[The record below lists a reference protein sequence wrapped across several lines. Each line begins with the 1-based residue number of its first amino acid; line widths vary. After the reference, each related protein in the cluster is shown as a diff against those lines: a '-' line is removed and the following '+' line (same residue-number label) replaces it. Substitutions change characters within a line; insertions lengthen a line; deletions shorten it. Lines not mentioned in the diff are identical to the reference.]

1 MAAAIY
7 VDTATA
13 TKHPCPASSLRGVLH
28 FQGLRLSPAGDECPA
43 DTWHPAMLSQD
54 RRYPRQGRYAAK
66 PLIPRLLGYSI
77 LSMSWKRPFTA
88 GLNISICC
96 AKQQGQQWAAMPR
109 GADLATLLTVVAHQ
123 DTIGPKLAVKRCWSC
138 AAASSKA
145 DTRLLIQP
153 DATLCLVFIKRSKS
167 NTTQRTRYKAG
178 NWKQLEILWILF
190 ALGVAVLYFYLKSPS
205 VIGAAGERRVN
216 ATLSRKLDERDY
228 TLIED
233 LTLPTLEGT
242 TQIDHIVLSRFG
254 VFVIETKNMSGWIFG
269 GESQALWTQV
279 MRRHKSQFQNPLRQ
293 NYLHVRVV
301 QDLLG
306 IRLDQLENLVVF
318 VGSAEPKTE
327 MPWNVFWSRGDLYN
341 YVASQRTVRF
351 TDAEVREFAHKL
363 RNSTLQA
370 SKEQRRAHIQ
380 HVKEKVSQKET
391 DLTVCPRCGEK
402 MIERTSR
409 KTGQTFFGCS
419 RYPKC
424 QGTRKVK

>member
-1 MAAAIY
+1 MPQPNAI
-7 VDTATA
+7 
-13 TKHPCPASSLRGVLH
+13 S
-28 FQGLRLSPAGDECPA
+28 
-43 DTWHPAMLSQD
+43 
-54 RRYPRQGRYAAK
+54 
-66 PLIPRLLGYSI
+66 
-77 LSMSWKRPFTA
+77 RP
-88 GLNISICC
+88 
-96 AKQQGQQWAAMPR
+96 
-109 GADLATLLTVVAHQ
+109 
-123 DTIGPKLAVKRCWSC
+123 
-138 AAASSKA
+138 
-145 DTRLLIQP
+145 
-153 DATLCLVFIKRSKS
+153 VFIKRSKS
-167 NTTQRTRYKAG
+167 NTVQLTRHKAE

-190 ALGVAVLYFYLKSPS
+190 ALGVAILYLYLKSPS

-216 ATLSRKLDERDY
+216 ATLSQKLDEQNY
-228 TLIED
+228 TLLED
-233 LTLPTLEGT
+233 LTLPTLQGT

-269 GESQALWTQV
+269 GENQARWTQV

-306 IRLDQLENLVVF
+306 IRLDQLENLVAF

-341 YVASQRTVRF
+341 YIASQRAVRF

-363 RNSTLQA
+363 RNSALQA

-380 HVKEKVSQKET
+380 HVKEKVSQKEA

-402 MIERTSR
+402 MIERISR
-409 KTGQTFFGCS
+409 KKGRAFFGCS

>member
-1 MAAAIY
+1 ME
-7 VDTATA
+7 
-13 TKHPCPASSLRGVLH
+13 L
-28 FQGLRLSPAGDECPA
+28 
-43 DTWHPAMLSQD
+43 
-54 RRYPRQGRYAAK
+54 
-66 PLIPRLLGYSI
+66 
-77 LSMSWKRPFTA
+77 
-88 GLNISICC
+88 
-96 AKQQGQQWAAMPR
+96 
-109 GADLATLLTVVAHQ
+109 
-123 DTIGPKLAVKRCWSC
+123 
-138 AAASSKA
+138 
-145 DTRLLIQP
+145 
-153 DATLCLVFIKRSKS
+153 
-167 NTTQRTRYKAG
+167 
-178 NWKQLEILWILF
+178 LWILF

-216 ATLSRKLDERDY
+216 ATLGRKLDEQDY
-228 TLIED
+228 TLLED
-233 LTLPTLEGT
+233 LTLPTLQGT

-269 GESQALWTQV
+269 GEDQARWTQV

-306 IRLDQLENLVVF
+306 IRLDQLENLVAF

-341 YVASQRTVRF
+341 YLASQRAVRF
-351 TDAEVREFAHKL
+351 TDAEVLEFAQKL

-370 SKEQRRAHIQ
+370 SKEQRRAHVQ